1 MIEDLVKNKVI
12 SVHSITANNYDI
24 REETLN
30 GRAQIVVPAVMM
42 KEGVHSGSHGPIYHV
57 PEELKRFTA
66 AWDGIPVMIQ
76 HPEQDGVNVSANSP
90 RVLET
95 AVGRIF
101 NTTYSDCLRAEVWI
115 DVLKITSLDPDA
127 LAYIRQGRPLDVSV
141 GVFTDEESTQ
151 GVWNGESYGSIARN
165 YRPDHL
171 ALLPGATGACSWADG
186 CGIRNN
192 KEGGEMDG
200 LLKSFKDLGTKGYAV
215 SLINNEEGF
224 REISNLLRGKLDAM
238 DTNSRTYYLEE
249 VYANEFIYQIRNGE
263 GGSTLYKRGYSVEN
277 GEVTMAENPTEV
289 RKSVE
294 YVVYSKMKRTTPIN
308 NNLNKGDT
316 QMSETKVPC
325 CEDAI
330 DKLIVNTATRFT
342 SVDKEWLMTQ
352 ERSVIDKLL
361 PVEPVQANKED
372 LEIAKEAVVV
382 FKSTLKTIEDY
393 TALMP
398 EEMKANYEA
407 GMKLYT
413 DGREVIIKGIMD
425 NSKEFTED
433 ELTTMDDSMLDKVAK
448 LANVVVDYSGQS
460 AGGTTKTE
468 EIVANEDILFPAD
481 VVIETKK

>member
-1 MIEDLVKNKVI
+1 MIKDLVNNKVI
-12 SVHSITANNYDI
+12 SVHSITANNYEI
-24 REETLN
+24 REEVLE

-42 KEGVHSGSHGPIYHV
+42 KEGVHSGSHGAIYHV
-57 PEELKRFTA
+57 PEELERFTA
-66 AWDGIPVMIQ
+66 AWNGIPVMIQ

-90 RVLET
+90 RVMET

-101 NTTYSDCLRAEVWI
+101 NTSYSDGLRAEVWI

-127 LAYIRQGRPLDVSV
+127 LVYIRQGRPLDVSV

-192 KEGGEMDG
+192 KEGGEMND
-200 LLKSFKDLGTKGYAV
+200 LLKAFKDLGTKGYAV

-224 REISNLLRGKLDAM
+224 REVSNLLRSKLDAM

-249 VYANEFIYQIRNGE
+249 VYADEFIYQIRNGG

-277 GEVTMAENPTEV
+277 GEITMAENPSEV
-289 RKSVE
+289 RKSTS
-294 YVVYSKMKRTTPIN
+294 YITMKMQRTTKIN
-308 NNLNKGDT
+308 NNLNKGET

-330 DKLIVNTATRFT
+330 DKLIVNSATRFT
-342 SVDKEWLMTQ
+342 SSDKEWLMTQ

-361 PVEPVQANKED
+361 PIAPVQVNTGD
-372 LEIAKEAVVV
+372 LEIAKEAVTV
-382 FKSTLKTIEDY
+382 FKATLKTIDDY

-398 EEMKANYEA
+398 EAMKVKYEA
-407 GMKLYT
+407 GMKIYT
-413 DGREVIIKGIMD
+413 DGREVIIKGILD
-425 NSKEFTED
+425 NSKEFTEA
-433 ELTTMDDSMLDKVAK
+433 ELTVMEDTMLTKLSK

-460 AGGTTKTE
+460 AGGTTKKE
-468 EIVANEDILFPAD
+468 EIVSNSDILFPAG
-481 VVIETKK
+481 VEIETKK

>member
-1 MIEDLVKNKVI
+1 
-12 SVHSITANNYDI
+12 
-24 REETLN
+24 
-30 GRAQIVVPAVMM
+30 
-42 KEGVHSGSHGPIYHV
+42 
-57 PEELKRFTA
+57 
-66 AWDGIPVMIQ
+66 
-76 HPEQDGVNVSANSP
+76 
-90 RVLET
+90 
-95 AVGRIF
+95 
-101 NTTYSDCLRAEVWI
+101 
-115 DVLKITSLDPDA
+115 
-127 LAYIRQGRPLDVSV
+127 
-141 GVFTDEESTQ
+141 
-151 GVWNGESYGSIARN
+151 
-165 YRPDHL
+165 
-171 ALLPGATGACSWADG
+171 
-186 CGIRNN
+186 
-192 KEGGEMDG
+192 
-200 LLKSFKDLGTKGYAV
+200 
-215 SLINNEEGF
+215 
-224 REISNLLRGKLDAM
+224 
-238 DTNSRTYYLEE
+238 
-249 VYANEFIYQIRNGE
+249 
-263 GGSTLYKRGYSVEN
+263 
-277 GEVTMAENPTEV
+277 
-289 RKSVE
+289 
-294 YVVYSKMKRTTPIN
+294 
-308 NNLNKGDT
+308 
-316 QMSETKVPC
+316 MSETKVPC